1 MGGFDARSWDGM
13 VLKGGESEELE
24 IGGRAVGGANGLQV
38 PFIIYCTKRLRRT
51 L

>member
-24 IGGRAVGGANGLQV
+24 IGGEGGWWSKWLTGTFHYL
-38 PFIIYCTKRLRRT
+38 LH
-51 L
+51 